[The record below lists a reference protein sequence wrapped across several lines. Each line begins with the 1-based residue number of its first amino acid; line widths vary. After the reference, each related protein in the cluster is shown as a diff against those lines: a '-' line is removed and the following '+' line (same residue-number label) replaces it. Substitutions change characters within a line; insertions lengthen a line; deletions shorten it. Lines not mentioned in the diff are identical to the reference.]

1 MDMTNSPE
9 AVLAFW
15 FGELDEQGRA
25 APDVTARWFKKDDAF
40 DAEIR
45 ERFAGL
51 HASLASGE
59 REGWSGS
66 PRERLATIIVLDQ
79 LSRNMFRGTPGMFAT
94 DPLALAATHEGL
106 ERGDDRALRL
116 AERVF
121 FYMPLMH
128 SEALA
133 DQERCIEL
141 FRALAGE
148 LEGEAKKG
156 VENNVEYAV
165 RHRDIVARFGRF
177 PHRNA
182 ILGRASSEEE
192 LAFLQQPGSS
202 F

>member
-1 MDMTNSPE
+1 
-9 AVLAFW
+9 VLA
-15 FGELDEQGRA
+15 
-25 APDVTARWFKKDDAF
+25 
-40 DAEIR
+40 AE
-45 ERFAGL
+45 G
-51 HASLASGE
+51 
-59 REGWSGS
+59 
-66 PRERLATIIVLDQ
+66 V
-79 LSRNMFRGTPGMFAT
+79 
-94 DPLALAATHEGL
+94 
-106 ERGDDRALRL
+106 
-116 AERVF
+116 RVF